1 MILSSNGGQATF
13 TKSVI
18 FMIFNTYAHHYTVQ
32 FIQNFKHLVFVFG
45 TWGADYASPSFDSSW
60 QVDLEPPGRA
70 MELSMLVR
78 EPHIHFSDL
87 DKVFF
92 FVVWI
97 VHPY

>member
-60 QVDLEPPGRA
+60 QVDLEPPPRA
-70 MELSMLVR
+70 SNGAFNGGQGTTHPL
-78 EPHIHFSDL
+78 FS
-87 DKVFF
+87 FG
-92 FVVWI
+92 
-97 VHPY
+97 